1 MKIAYKHLVDR
12 IPSRP
17 SIEDISNKLFQLG
30 HEHEIENKIFDLEIT
45 PNRGDC
51 LSVNG
56 ILRDL
61 AVFYSIKGIDEIYMN
76 NIPLLDIEFTN
87 NALDACPS
95 ITFLKIEIDSNE
107 ISDYSDGLKSYFDE
121 MGVNKNNFFTDVSNY
136 ISYET
141 GQPTHVYDLSRLGN
155 KLSLEYSED
164 KTTFTSLL
172 KQKIDLTG
180 KNLVFTKDKKII
192 NLAGVM
198 GDLKTSCSQNTISVI
213 VECAYFNP
221 EAIIGKSIKYDI
233 ISDAAYKFERG
244 VDPKSHDHVLRRFLK
259 IVEEHAVIKNVEL
272 KTFSYEKFITK
283 TLPADVNLVN
293 KIVGIDIS
301 MKEYTQHLSRLGFLI
316 NNNELQVP
324 SFRSDVSTNNDIA
337 EEVARVI
344 GYNNISVKDLDISCN
359 KIVGS
364 ASSKKELIIK
374 SFLID
379 NGFYEQITNPFVSN
393 QYINSIK
400 VDNPLDT
407 NREFLRT
414 ELKGSLISKL
424 LFNERRQ
431 HDSIKMFE
439 ISDLY
444 TCEDSINK
452 KRVLGII
459 ASGRVGKNYINFSK
473 KININY
479 LSQLIE
485 KLLPNENVNIDL
497 IPRNELNTKLKNEIV
512 YLEIEIDGIEPLQ
525 SFEFKENTLMSIS
538 SKKYKPISDF
548 PSSTRDISF
557 SITDYSQQYELESML
572 LNFTNDLLKYSFVF
586 DYYKND
592 KNHEIKIGF
601 RFIFQSVHKTITDT
615 EVKKIV
621 DDIIK
626 LSTKLDSVSV
636 PGLKK
641 WH

>member
-444 TCEDSINK
+444 TCEDSVNK

-473 KININY
+473 KINIYY

-641 WH
+641 

>member
-641 WH
+641 

>member
-444 TCEDSINK
+444 TCEDSVNK

-641 WH
+641 

>member
-141 GQPTHVYDLSRLGN
+141 GQPTHVYDLNRLGN
-155 KLSLEYSED
+155 KLSLEYSRD
-164 KTTFTSLL
+164 KATFTSLL
-172 KQKIDLTG
+172 KQEIDLTG

-293 KIVGIDIS
+293 KIIGIDIS

-359 KIVGS
+359 KTVES
-364 ASSKKELIIK
+364 ATSKKELIIK

-379 NGFYEQITNPFVSN
+379 NGFYEQITNPFVSK
-393 QYINSIK
+393 QCINSIK

-444 TCEDSINK
+444 TCEDSVNK

-512 YLEIEIDGIEPLQ
+512 YLEIEIDDIEPLQ
-525 SFEFKENTLMSIS
+525 SFKFKENTLMSIS

-557 SITDYSQQYELESML
+557 SITDYSQQYELELML

-601 RFIFQSVHKTITDT
+601 RFIFQSVHKTITDA
-615 EVKKIV
+615 EVNKIV

-641 WH
+641 

>member
-141 GQPTHVYDLSRLGN
+141 GQPTHVYDLNRLGN
-155 KLSLEYSED
+155 KLSLEYSRD
-164 KTTFTSLL
+164 KATFTSLL
-172 KQKIDLTG
+172 KQEIDLTG

-244 VDPKSHDHVLRRFLK
+244 VDPKSHDHVVRRFLK

-293 KIVGIDIS
+293 KIIGIDIS

-359 KIVGS
+359 KTVGS
-364 ASSKKELIIK
+364 ATSKKELIIK

-379 NGFYEQITNPFVSN
+379 NGFYEQITNPFVSK
-393 QYINSIK
+393 QCINSIK

-444 TCEDSINK
+444 TCEDSVNK

-512 YLEIEIDGIEPLQ
+512 YLEIEIDDIEPLQ
-525 SFEFKENTLMSIS
+525 SFKFKENTLMSIS

-557 SITDYSQQYELESML
+557 SITDYSQQYELELML

-601 RFIFQSVHKTITDT
+601 RFIFQSVHKTITDA
-615 EVKKIV
+615 EVNETV

-641 WH
+641 